1 MNHGG
6 SWKHQFIKI
15 GHFLVLLSLRHRTK
29 NLNQGSH
36 PNLGSFLLFA
46 LSFSPFSSFIPQ
58 IIAFFPLQS
67 LWLNLILKGLYY

>member
-15 GHFLVLLSLRHRTK
+15 GHFLVLLSLRHWTK

-36 PNLGSFLLFA
+36 PNLGSFYYLLFLFP
-46 LSFSPFSSFIPQ
+46 LSLSFIPQ